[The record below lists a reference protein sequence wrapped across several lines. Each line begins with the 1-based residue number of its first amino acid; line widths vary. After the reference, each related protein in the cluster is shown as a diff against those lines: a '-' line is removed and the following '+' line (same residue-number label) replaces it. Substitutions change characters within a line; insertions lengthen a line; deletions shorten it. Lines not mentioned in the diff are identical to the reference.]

1 MKKIFPKVL
10 LASMVGAMLFSSCAT
25 IFGKSNY
32 PISINSNP
40 NNAKISIT
48 DKKGKEVY
56 LGNTPATVTLKSGA
70 GFFSKAEYQVKIS
83 SSGFDDKIVPI
94 NFKLNGWYFGNLL
107 IGGVLGML
115 IIDPATGA
123 MWKVDSNFVNET
135 LSKSTTAY
143 VPELR
148 FMDINQISAET
159 KSHLIEIK

>member
-159 KSHLIEIK
+159 KFHLIEIK